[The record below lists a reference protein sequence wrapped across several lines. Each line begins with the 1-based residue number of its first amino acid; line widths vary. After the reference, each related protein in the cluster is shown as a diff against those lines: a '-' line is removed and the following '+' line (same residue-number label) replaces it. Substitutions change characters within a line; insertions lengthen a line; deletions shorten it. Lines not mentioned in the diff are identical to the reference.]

1 MYCIASR
8 RVLSLLREEE
18 RQSLLTQAHLSTLS
32 EQMEAIPDPRGKHGL
47 RYDLPFLLTCLIA
60 ALLCNCNSTEAVS
73 QWCHEHESV
82 LREIFGPRLFLTPS
96 GSLYRWLLPQIDIQ
110 GFEQIL
116 STWVRATSQ
125 ASPTDPLAVDGK
137 TVRGAR
143 TAEGDAPHLLAC
155 FTHQSQEVW
164 AELAVGE
171 QTNEIPEARKLL
183 PTLPIGGRVCTF
195 DALHSHRQL
204 WRLLRSKHAYPLF
217 VIKGNE
223 PTLQADLATYFADP
237 HAQFLQ
243 AETIDRQRGRV
254 ERRAIQVSSEM
265 GSYLQ
270 ACWPGVTHVAQLTRT
285 RTEKN
290 KTTVEV
296 VYLIAILPSGSDGPQ
311 SLLALSRGHW
321 GIENSLH
328 YVRDVTFAEDRS
340 RIRTGHAPQLLAACR
355 NLAITL
361 IHRSGS
367 SHIAASRRSF
377 SYHPRTAFDLLLS
390 RASPQQ

>member
-1 MYCIASR
+1 MYCIVHR
-8 RVLSLLREEE
+8 RVLPSLTEEE
-18 RQSLLTQAHLSTLS
+18 RQHLLTQAHLHSLV
-32 EQMEAIPDPRGKHGL
+32 EMLEAIPDPRGKHGL

-60 ALLCNCNSTEAVS
+60 ALVCNCQSTEAVS
-73 QWCHEHESV
+73 QWCREHIDI
-82 LREIFGPRLFLTPS
+82 LQDLFGPRLFFTPS
-96 GSLYRWLLPQIDIQ
+96 GSLYRWVLPQISAEAV
-110 GFEQIL
+110 EQVL
-116 STWVRATSQ
+116 AMWVKATSL
-125 ASPTDPLAVDGK
+125 ASATDPLAVDGK

-143 TAEGDAPHLLAC
+143 TAERDAPHLLSC

-164 AELAVGE
+164 AQLAVGE
-171 QTNEIPEARKLL
+171 KTNEIPEARKLL

-217 VIKGNE
+217 VVKGNE

-237 HAQFLQ
+237 HAQVLQ
-243 AETIDRQRGRV
+243 AETLDRQRGRV

-265 GSYLQ
+265 DAYLQ

-285 RTEKN
+285 RTTKD

-321 GIENSLH
+321 GIENRLH
-328 YVRDVTFAEDRS
+328 YVRDVTKASDRS